1 MKYFLKCWKHYA
13 DFKGRARRREY
24 WSFSCAC
31 IVISMVL
38 SIVYTIGLIVQRVDY
53 GYFDI
58 VSGSSDYI
66 GFLFHGE
73 GWVSVVAYV
82 LIAFSVASILPW
94 YALVVR
100 RLHDVGLSG
109 YWALF
114 FLLSIVSPIVDIIH
128 VDSFALKTTFLVIET
143 IIDWFIVALWVVFG
157 CFKGQEGENKY
168 GPDPKVE
175 EI

>member
-38 SIVYTIGLIVQRVDY
+38 SIVYTIGLIAQHVDY
-53 GYFDI
+53 GYFDSI
-58 VSGSSDYI
+58 LGESDFFV
-66 GFLFHGE
+66 FLFQGK
-73 GWVSVVAYV
+73 GWVSVVAYL
-82 LIAFSVASILPW
+82 LIAFWAVTILPT
-94 YALVVR
+94 YAVTVR

-114 FLLSIVSPIVDIIH
+114 FLLGIVPPIFDIIH
-128 VDSFALKTTFLVIET
+128 VDSFAVKMTFLVFET
-143 IIDWFIVALWVVFG
+143 IIDWFVVALWIVFG
-157 CFKGQEGENKY
+157 CFKGQEGKNKY
-168 GPDPKVE
+168 GPDPKME
-175 EI
+175 EV